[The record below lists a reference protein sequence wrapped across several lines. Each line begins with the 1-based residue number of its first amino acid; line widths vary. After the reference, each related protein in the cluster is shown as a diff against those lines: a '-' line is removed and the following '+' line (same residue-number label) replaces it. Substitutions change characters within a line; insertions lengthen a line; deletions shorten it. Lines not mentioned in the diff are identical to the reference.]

1 MGNCIRTL
9 LGSLILWLV
18 GAMPFFNDAWASPEE
33 SLNKLRNLYSAGEN
47 YFKNGQ
53 YENALESYVEALEP
67 ARELGNELDLA
78 IILTLVVLSAC
89 NTGVGD
95 VERGQGVFGLRR
107 AFQMAGA
114 RSLLMS
120 LWKVPDSETV
130 DLMRR
135 FYINLYSGKSKV
147 DSLNMSIKD
156 TMREIKKIRGTDHPF
171 YWGGFILIGNPENN

>member
-1 MGNCIRTL
+1 M
-9 LGSLILWLV
+9 S
-18 GAMPFFNDAWASPEE
+18 AMEIMV
-33 SLNKLRNLYSAGEN
+33 LNLKGTS
-47 YFKNGQ
+47 
-53 YENALESYVEALEP
+53 
-67 ARELGNELDLA
+67 
-78 IILTLVVLSAC
+78 LVVLSAC

-95 VERGQGVFGLRR
+95 VERGQGVFVLRR

>member
-1 MGNCIRTL
+1 MEIMG
-9 LGSLILWLV
+9 
-18 GAMPFFNDAWASPEE
+18 
-33 SLNKLRNLYSAGEN
+33 LNLKGTS
-47 YFKNGQ
+47 
-53 YENALESYVEALEP
+53 
-67 ARELGNELDLA
+67 
-78 IILTLVVLSAC
+78 LVVLSAC

-135 FYINLYSGKSKV
+135 FYLNLYGGNSKV

-156 TMREIKKIRGTDHPF
+156 TMREIKNIRGTDHPF